1 MKGIIFTE
9 FLEMV
14 EEKFGD
20 EVVETIIENANLPS
34 EGAYTSVG
42 TYDHKEMYSLIR
54 ELHKNTDIP
63 VPQLMHAYGFY
74 LFATL
79 ANSYKPMLSD
89 IDNAFDM
96 LRSVDKYIHVEV
108 RKLYPDAELPHF
120 EVNDRGTNTLEMI
133 YTSPRKMSDVAAG
146 LIEGCLMHFK
156 EKATVTKEMIIADG
170 SKVKF
175 EIIKN

>member
-1 MKGIIFTE
+1 
-9 FLEMV
+9 MV
-14 EEKFGD
+14 EEKFGE
-20 EVVETIIENANLPS
+20 EVAETIIENANLPS
-34 EGAYTSVG
+34 QGAYTSVG

-54 ELHKNTDIP
+54 ELHKKTDMP

-79 ANSYKPMLSD
+79 ANAYQPMLSG

-120 EVNDRGTNTLEMI
+120 EVNDIGSGKLEMI
-133 YTSPRKMSDVAAG
+133 YTSERKMSDVAAG
-146 LIEGCLMHFK
+146 LIEGCLMHYK

-170 SKVKF
+170 TKVKF

>member
-14 EEKFGD
+14 EEKFGE
-20 EVVETIIENANLPS
+20 EVTETIIENANLPS

-54 ELHKNTDIP
+54 ELHKKTDMP
-63 VPQLMHAYGFY
+63 VPQLMHAYGLY
-74 LFATL
+74 LFVSL
-79 ANSYKPMLSD
+79 ANAYQPILSD

-120 EVNDRGTNTLEMI
+120 EVNDIGTDKLEMI
-133 YTSPRKMSDVAAG
+133 YTSERKMSDVAAG

-156 EKATVTKEMIIADG
+156 EKATVTKEMIVADG

-175 EIIKN
+175 EIVKN